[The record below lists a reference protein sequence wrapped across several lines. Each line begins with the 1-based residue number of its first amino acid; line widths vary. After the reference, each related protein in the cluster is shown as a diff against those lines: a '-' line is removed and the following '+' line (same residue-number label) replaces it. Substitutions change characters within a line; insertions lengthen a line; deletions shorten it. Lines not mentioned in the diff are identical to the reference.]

1 MGDEYLEF
9 FKTQKQVDFR
19 VRSSAVTVS
28 IWNFSVQKGRTGVD
42 PKIGHLLYMEMKAN
56 VKRLWEHK
64 IPQNLAYFLLP
75 LGTVT
80 SYQLNIIRNTFI
92 IFI

>member
-19 VRSSAVTVS
+19 VRSSAVTVG
-28 IWNFSVQKGRTGVD
+28 IWNFSVQKGRTEVD

-64 IPQNLAYFLLP
+64 IPQNLAYFLFF
-75 LGTVT
+75 TTRHCYVIST
-80 SYQLNIIRNTFI
+80 
-92 IFI
+92 